1 MGNCNCK
8 RKPQV
13 INNVYDVNVV
23 NYAKEIY
30 SRVIEPNT
38 TGEYNDADK
47 IEIMAA
53 YASLYPASSATPTIE
68 NAVEQIK
75 IGINLYDVRKQR
87 RK

>member
-1 MGNCNCK
+1 MGCNCK

-30 SRVIEPNT
+30 ERVVVSNT
-38 TGEYNDADK
+38 TGEYNDVDK
-47 IEIMAA
+47 IEIMEA
-53 YASLYPASSATPTIE
+53 YASLYPASSTTPSLDEAI
-68 NAVEQIK
+68 NQIK
-75 IGINLYDVRKQR
+75 IGIELYGIRK